1 MTDSI
6 GIVAASNVAKDDS
19 VLSVMRSRMTMA
31 ISALS
36 GTRDSEL
43 DDLRFYAG
51 SPDNQW
57 QWPNDVLQTRGS
69 SQGPVVSARPCLTIN
84 KLPQHV
90 KQITNEQRMNRPT
103 IKVLP
108 VDDKSDI
115 EMADVFNGVIR
126 HIEYTSDADVAYDTA
141 CENQVTYGEGYL
153 RILTEYCDDTSFD
166 QEIKIGRIRNSFS
179 VYMDPMIQDP
189 AGADA
194 RWCFITDDM
203 TKDEYERAYPKA
215 SPISTLTARG
225 IGDSSINQWIS
236 ETTVRVAEYFYI
248 ECEKATLN
256 LYPGNQT
263 ALTGTPED
271 SLLRAM
277 FGKPLRSRQSDRE
290 RVKWCKTN
298 GYEILEESEW
308 AGSFIPVVRVVGNEF
323 EVDGQLYVS
332 GLVRNAKD
340 AQRMYNYWPLALDT
354 PVPTPHGWSTIGEL
368 RPGDE
373 VFDECGAPV
382 EVVDTTA
389 VFLNED
395 CYRVTFDDGSSIVAS
410 GNHQWRVERR
420 GKRTSATFEWSPLT
434 VSTRDLVPGDDFIR
448 VTRPLQ
454 TSRSVP
460 LDPYFV
466 GVWLGDGDSSG
477 PIITQNKADADEMID
492 ILVSRGLD
500 AGNLRASS
508 TACRFSV
515 YGVRSEM
522 VALNLLGNKHV
533 PDCYLRASIED
544 RLELLRGL
552 MDTDGSVGANGQCS
566 ISTTSPTLRDGIC
579 ELLRSLGVKFG
590 VVARDGRVINSP
602 NGKTYHGADHW
613 QISFSCRDDLRVFN
627 LTRKIARTIDRLHH
641 PRRTTRFGIATVER
655 VASVPVKCITVASDN
670 HLFLAG
676 EGMVPTHN
684 CSQEAEMLAL
694 APKAPFIGYGG
705 QFEGY
710 EQQWKTANTQNW
722 PYLEVNPDV
731 TDGQGAVLPL
741 PQRAQP
747 PMASSGLLQAKAGAS
762 EDIKSTTGQYNASL
776 GMTSNERSGKAI
788 LARQRES
795 DVGTYHYADNLARAV
810 RHIGR
815 QLVDLIPKI
824 YDTARVARIL
834 GEDGEPSTVKMNP
847 DQEEPVKKIMGPGG
861 VVVDKIY
868 NPRVGKYDVR
878 VITGPGYAT
887 KRQEALESM
896 AQLLQ
901 GNPQLWQVAGDL
913 FVKNMDWPGAQDLAK
928 RLQKMLDPKVM
939 ADEDNPAL
947 VAANQQMEAMNAEM
961 QQMFKMLQNVQQSME
976 AKEMHIKQFEAEIKA
991 YQAETQRIS
1000 AVQAGMT
1007 PEQIQD
1013 IVMGTIAAAVDAG
1026 DLIASA
1032 PEMRENPQPDTPR
1045 MPQMSEPQGTP
1056 SQTPYEEQQ

>member
-90 KQITNEQRMNRPT
+90 KQITNEQRMNLPT

-108 VDDKSDI
+108 VDDKGDI

-126 HIEYTSDADVAYDTA
+126 HIEYTSDADVAYSTA

-225 IGDSSINQWIS
+225 VGDSSINQWIS

-340 AQRMYNYWPLALDT
+340 AQRMYNYW
-354 PVPTPHGWSTIGEL
+354 
-368 RPGDE
+368 
-373 VFDECGAPV
+373 
-382 EVVDTTA
+382 
-389 VFLNED
+389 
-395 CYRVTFDDGSSIVAS
+395 
-410 GNHQWRVERR
+410 
-420 GKRTSATFEWSPLT
+420 
-434 VSTRDLVPGDDFIR
+434 
-448 VTRPLQ
+448 
-454 TSRSVP
+454 
-460 LDPYFV
+460 
-466 GVWLGDGDSSG
+466 
-477 PIITQNKADADEMID
+477 
-492 ILVSRGLD
+492 
-500 AGNLRASS
+500 
-508 TACRFSV
+508 
-515 YGVRSEM
+515 
-522 VALNLLGNKHV
+522 
-533 PDCYLRASIED
+533 
-544 RLELLRGL
+544 
-552 MDTDGSVGANGQCS
+552 
-566 ISTTSPTLRDGIC
+566 
-579 ELLRSLGVKFG
+579 
-590 VVARDGRVINSP
+590 
-602 NGKTYHGADHW
+602 
-613 QISFSCRDDLRVFN
+613 
-627 LTRKIARTIDRLHH
+627 
-641 PRRTTRFGIATVER
+641 
-655 VASVPVKCITVASDN
+655 
-670 HLFLAG
+670 
-676 EGMVPTHN
+676 

-1026 DLIASA
+1026 DLSA
-1032 PEMRENPQPDTPR
+1032 GAPQMQENPQPDTLR
-1045 MPQMSEPQGTP
+1045 MPQMPEQQGTP
-1056 SQTPYEEQQ
+1056 SQIPYEEQQ

>member
-1 MTDSI
+1 
-6 GIVAASNVAKDDS
+6 
-19 VLSVMRSRMTMA
+19 
-31 ISALS
+31 
-36 GTRDSEL
+36 
-43 DDLRFYAG
+43 
-51 SPDNQW
+51 
-57 QWPNDVLQTRGS
+57 
-69 SQGPVVSARPCLTIN
+69 
-84 KLPQHV
+84 
-90 KQITNEQRMNRPT
+90 MNRPT

-215 SPISTLTARG
+215 SPVSTLTARG

-340 AQRMYNYWPLALDT
+340 AQRMYNYW
-354 PVPTPHGWSTIGEL
+354 
-368 RPGDE
+368 
-373 VFDECGAPV
+373 
-382 EVVDTTA
+382 
-389 VFLNED
+389 
-395 CYRVTFDDGSSIVAS
+395 
-410 GNHQWRVERR
+410 
-420 GKRTSATFEWSPLT
+420 
-434 VSTRDLVPGDDFIR
+434 
-448 VTRPLQ
+448 
-454 TSRSVP
+454 
-460 LDPYFV
+460 
-466 GVWLGDGDSSG
+466 
-477 PIITQNKADADEMID
+477 
-492 ILVSRGLD
+492 
-500 AGNLRASS
+500 
-508 TACRFSV
+508 
-515 YGVRSEM
+515 
-522 VALNLLGNKHV
+522 
-533 PDCYLRASIED
+533 
-544 RLELLRGL
+544 
-552 MDTDGSVGANGQCS
+552 
-566 ISTTSPTLRDGIC
+566 
-579 ELLRSLGVKFG
+579 
-590 VVARDGRVINSP
+590 
-602 NGKTYHGADHW
+602 
-613 QISFSCRDDLRVFN
+613 
-627 LTRKIARTIDRLHH
+627 
-641 PRRTTRFGIATVER
+641 
-655 VASVPVKCITVASDN
+655 
-670 HLFLAG
+670 
-676 EGMVPTHN
+676 

-788 LARQRES
+788 IARQRES

-1045 MPQMSEPQGTP
+1045 MPQMPEQQGTP
-1056 SQTPYEEQQ
+1056 SQIPYEEQQ

>member
-340 AQRMYNYWPLALDT
+340 AQRMYNYW
-354 PVPTPHGWSTIGEL
+354 
-368 RPGDE
+368 
-373 VFDECGAPV
+373 
-382 EVVDTTA
+382 
-389 VFLNED
+389 
-395 CYRVTFDDGSSIVAS
+395 
-410 GNHQWRVERR
+410 
-420 GKRTSATFEWSPLT
+420 
-434 VSTRDLVPGDDFIR
+434 
-448 VTRPLQ
+448 
-454 TSRSVP
+454 
-460 LDPYFV
+460 
-466 GVWLGDGDSSG
+466 
-477 PIITQNKADADEMID
+477 
-492 ILVSRGLD
+492 
-500 AGNLRASS
+500 
-508 TACRFSV
+508 
-515 YGVRSEM
+515 
-522 VALNLLGNKHV
+522 
-533 PDCYLRASIED
+533 
-544 RLELLRGL
+544 
-552 MDTDGSVGANGQCS
+552 
-566 ISTTSPTLRDGIC
+566 
-579 ELLRSLGVKFG
+579 
-590 VVARDGRVINSP
+590 
-602 NGKTYHGADHW
+602 
-613 QISFSCRDDLRVFN
+613 
-627 LTRKIARTIDRLHH
+627 
-641 PRRTTRFGIATVER
+641 
-655 VASVPVKCITVASDN
+655 
-670 HLFLAG
+670 
-676 EGMVPTHN
+676 

-1026 DLIASA
+1026 DLSA
-1032 PEMRENPQPDTPR
+1032 GAPQLQENPQPDTLR

-1056 SQTPYEEQQ
+1056 SQAPYEEQQ